1 MIIYRKGA
9 KVAKKLA
16 ITLNKMFTEKN
27 IQQIKNHGLSEAKV
41 TRQLEIFK
49 EGIPFANV
57 VEPASADNGI
67 AVFSE
72 TEQRHFASLFEA
84 EKDKLDLLKF
94 VPASGAATR
103 MFKFLHQFLENYD
116 FENEDIDAFLQKE
129 ENRNLKIFFESIEN
143 FAFSPLVKDKL
154 EAKFPDFE
162 NFEKGKHY
170 YFFVKEMLKETGLN
184 FSNTP
189 KGLVPFH
196 KYRENYVTAF
206 GEQLYEAAFY
216 ATSKGIANLHFT
228 VSAEHEEKFKIRY
241 EEIQETVE
249 NITGVKFNISY
260 SFQKKETD
268 TVAATLEN
276 NPFLDENSDL
286 VFRPSG
292 HGALLENLNEVD
304 ADIVFIKNI
313 DNVVSQNYVETIAF
327 QKKVLAGKL
336 LSLQKKI
343 FGFVEKLHAA
353 NPSEEILNG
362 AAKFISEELF
372 IKNTPIYKEEI
383 LKALERPIRVCG
395 VVENTGAPGGGPFL
409 IKDKNGHLSYQ
420 IVEMSQIDTNNPQQ
434 RELVEKATHFN
445 PVDLVCGL
453 RNYKGEKYDLLQ
465 FSDPDAGFISN
476 KSYNGKPIKALELP
490 GLWNGAMANWNT
502 VFVEVPLITFNPVK
516 TVNDLLNPVH
526 QPQ

>member
-1 MIIYRKGA
+1 
-9 KVAKKLA
+9 
-16 ITLNKMFTEKN
+16 MFTEKN
-27 IQQIKNHGLSEAKV
+27 IQQIQNHGLSEAKIIK
-41 TRQLEIFK
+41 QLNIFK

-72 TEQRHFASLFEA
+72 TEQRHFAALFET

-103 MFKFLHQFLENYD
+103 MFKFLHQFLESYD
-116 FENEDIDAFLQKE
+116 FENENIDAFLQRE
-129 ENRNLKIFFESIEN
+129 ENKHLKIFFNSIDK
-143 FAFSPLVKDKL
+143 FAFSSLMKEKL
-154 EAKFPDFE
+154 NAKFPDFE
-162 NFEKGKHY
+162 NFEKGKRHH
-170 YFFVKEMLKETGLN
+170 FFVKEMLEETGLN

-196 KYRENYVTAF
+196 KYGENYVTAF

-216 ATSKGIANLHFT
+216 ANSKGIAKLHFT
-228 VSAEHEEKFKIRY
+228 VSAEHEEKFKKRY

-249 NITGVKFNISY
+249 NKTGVKFNISY

-268 TVAATLEN
+268 TIAATLEN
-276 NPFLDENSDL
+276 NPFLDENGYL

-336 LSLQKKI
+336 LSLQQKI
-343 FGFVEKLHAA
+343 FGFVENLHSA
-353 NPSEEILNG
+353 NPSEEVLKN
-362 AAKFISEELF
+362 ATEFISEELF

-383 LKALERPIRVCG
+383 LKILERPIRVCG

-409 IKDKNGHLSYQ
+409 IKEKNGNLSYQ

-434 RELVEKATHFN
+434 KTLVDRATHFN

-453 RNYKGEKYDLLQ
+453 RNYKGEKYDLLK

-476 KSYNGKPIKALELP
+476 KSYHGKPIKALELP

>member
-1 MIIYRKGA
+1 
-9 KVAKKLA
+9 
-16 ITLNKMFTEKN
+16 MFTEKN
-27 IQQIKNHGLSEAKV
+27 IQQIKNHGLSETKIIK
-41 TRQLEIFK
+41 QLNIFK
-49 EGIPFANV
+49 EGIAFANV

-67 AVFSE
+67 KVFPE
-72 TEQRHFASLFEA
+72 KEQQIFANIFEA
-84 EKDKLDLLKF
+84 EKDNLDLLKF

-103 MFKFLHQFLENYD
+103 MFKFLHQFLETY
-116 FENEDIDAFLQKE
+116 ENKNNIDLFLQND
-129 ENRNLKIFFESIEN
+129 ENRNLKTFFESLQK
-143 FAFSPLVKDKL
+143 FAFSELVFQKL
-154 EAKFPDFE
+154 EAKYPDYL
-162 NFEKGKHY
+162 NFEKGKRY
-170 YFFVKEMLKETGLN
+170 YLFVQEMLEESGLN
-184 FSNTP
+184 FNNTP
-189 KGLVPFH
+189 KGLIPFH
-196 KYRENYVTAF
+196 KYGETYVTAF

-216 ATSKGIANLHFT
+216 AAPNGIANLHFT
-228 VSAEHEEKFKIRY
+228 VSEGHEKKFKKRFDEVKHI
-241 EEIQETVE
+241 VE
-249 NITGVKFNISY
+249 KKTGVKFNISY
-260 SFQKKETD
+260 SYQKKETD

-276 NPFLDENSDL
+276 KAFLDENGDL

-372 IKNTPIYKEEI
+372 IKNTPIYKEAI
-383 LKALERPIRVCG
+383 LKILERPIRVCG

-409 IKDKNGHLSYQ
+409 IKDKNGNLSYQ
-420 IVEMSQIDTNNPQQ
+420 IVEMSQIDKNNTQQ
-434 RELVEKATHFN
+434 KVLVEKATHFN

-453 RNYKGEKYDLLQ
+453 RNYKGKKYDLLK
-465 FSDPDAGFISN
+465 FSDPDTGFISH
-476 KSYNGKPIKALELP
+476 KSYYGKPIKALELP

-516 TVNDLLNPVH
+516 TVNDLLNTEH